1 MLHVVCL
8 FTSLP
13 CIALLLNFNR
23 AALAN
28 HFPFSFVDILC
39 LDDDSDEDD
48 FYDVASSLGNSS
60 GLIWDNAEFFILK
73 AGSVLSCSTSL

>member
-1 MLHVVCL
+1 MGLCQLWLKFERLKGSEMLHVVCL

-60 GLIWDNAEFFILK
+60 G
-73 AGSVLSCSTSL
+73 V